1 MHCGQCI
8 MYIPKKKRKNKQLI
22 IRVTD
27 ETANLWR
34 ELLSQY
40 FAERLTA
47 DDLLRDALE
56 CLKERRRRMS
66 F

>member
-1 MHCGQCI
+1 M

-27 ETANLWR
+27 DTANLWR

-47 DDLLRDALE
+47 DDMLRDALE
-56 CLKERRRRMS
+56 CLKERRRKIV

>member
-1 MHCGQCI
+1 
-8 MYIPKKKRKNKQLI
+8 MYIPRKKRKNKQLI

-47 DDLLRDALE
+47 DDMLRDALE
-56 CLKERRRRMS
+56 CLKERRKKIV

>member
-1 MHCGQCI
+1 ML
-8 MYIPKKKRKNKQLI
+8 YIPKKKRKNKQLV

-40 FAERLTA
+40 FAERRTA

-56 CLKERRRRMS
+56 CIKERRKRMV

>member
-1 MHCGQCI
+1 MCTLVH
-8 MYIPKKKRKNKQLI
+8 MSYIPRKRKDK
-22 IRVTD
+22 
-27 ETANLWR
+27 

-47 DDLLRDALE
+47 DDMLRDALE
-56 CLKERRRRMS
+56 CLKERRKKIV

>member
-1 MHCGQCI
+1 MF
-8 MYIPKKKRKNKQLI
+8 MPKKKRKNKQLI

-56 CLKERRRRMS
+56 CIKERRRKIV

>member
-1 MHCGQCI
+1 MCTLVH
-8 MYIPKKKRKNKQLI
+8 MSYIPRRRKDKEVHA
-22 IRVTD
+22 RVSN
-27 ETANLWR
+27 ETAELWR

-47 DDLLRDALE
+47 DDMLRDALE
-56 CLKERRRRMS
+56 CLKERRRRVV

>member
-1 MHCGQCI
+1 VYDMYY
-8 MYIPKKKRKNKQLI
+8 MLYIPKRKRKDKKLD

-40 FAERLTA
+40 FAERRTA

-56 CLKERRRRMS
+56 CLKERRKRMV

>member
-1 MHCGQCI
+1 MHCMQCM

-27 ETANLWR
+27 DTANLWR

-47 DDLLRDALE
+47 DDMLKDALE
-56 CLKERRRRMS
+56 CLKERRRKIV

>member
-1 MHCGQCI
+1 MCTLVH
-8 MYIPKKKRKNKQLI
+8 MSYIPRRRKDKEVHA
-22 IRVTD
+22 RVSN
-27 ETANLWR
+27 ETAELWR

-47 DDLLRDALE
+47 DDMLRDALE
-56 CLKERRRRMS
+56 CLKERRRRMV

>member
-1 MHCGQCI
+1 

-47 DDLLRDALE
+47 DDMLRDALE
-56 CLKERRRRMS
+56 CLKERRKKIV

>member
-1 MHCGQCI
+1 MS
-8 MYIPKKKRKNKQLI
+8 YIPRKRKDKEVHA
-22 IRVTD
+22 RVSN
-27 ETANLWR
+27 ETAELWR

-47 DDLLRDALE
+47 DDMLRDALE
-56 CLKERRRRMS
+56 CLKERRKKIV

>member
-1 MHCGQCI
+1 

-27 ETANLWR
+27 DTAELWR

-47 DDLLRDALE
+47 DDMLRDALE
-56 CLKERRRRMS
+56 CLKERRRKIV

>member
-1 MHCGQCI
+1 MS
-8 MYIPKKKRKNKQLI
+8 YIPRKRKDKEVHA
-22 IRVTD
+22 RVSN
-27 ETANLWR
+27 ETAELWR

-47 DDLLRDALE
+47 DDMLRDALE
-56 CLKERRRRMS
+56 CLKERRRKIV

>member
-1 MHCGQCI
+1 M

-27 ETANLWR
+27 DTANLWR

-40 FAERLTA
+40 FAERMTA

-56 CLKERRRRMS
+56 CIKERRRRVV

>member
-1 MHCGQCI
+1 MS
-8 MYIPKKKRKNKQLI
+8 YIPRKRKDKEVHA
-22 IRVTD
+22 RVSN
-27 ETANLWR
+27 ETAELWR

-47 DDLLRDALE
+47 DDMLRDALE
-56 CLKERRRRMS
+56 CLKERRRRVV

>member
-1 MHCGQCI
+1 M
-8 MYIPKKKRKNKQLI
+8 MYIPKRKRKNKQLI

-56 CLKERRRRMS
+56 CIKERRRKIV

>member
-1 MHCGQCI
+1 ML
-8 MYIPKKKRKNKQLI
+8 YIPKKKRKNKQLV

-27 ETANLWR
+27 DTANLWR

-40 FAERLTA
+40 FAERMTA

-56 CLKERRRRMS
+56 CIKERRKRMV

>member
-1 MHCGQCI
+1 MS
-8 MYIPKKKRKNKQLI
+8 YIPRRRKDKEVHA
-22 IRVTD
+22 RVSN
-27 ETANLWR
+27 ETAELWR

-47 DDLLRDALE
+47 DDMLRDALE
-56 CLKERRRRMS
+56 CLKERRKKIV

>member
-1 MHCGQCI
+1 MS
-8 MYIPKKKRKNKQLI
+8 YIPRKRKDREI
-22 IRVTD
+22 HARVTN
-27 ETANLWR
+27 ETAELWR

-40 FAERLTA
+40 FAERRTA

-56 CLKERRRRMS
+56 CLKERRRRMI

>member
-1 MHCGQCI
+1 MQCM
-8 MYIPKKKRKNKQLI
+8 MYIPKKKRKNRQLI

-27 ETANLWR
+27 DTANLWR

-47 DDLLRDALE
+47 DDMLRDALE
-56 CLKERRRRMS
+56 CLKERRRKIV

>member
-1 MHCGQCI
+1 MS
-8 MYIPKKKRKNKQLI
+8 YIPRKRKDKEVHA
-22 IRVTD
+22 RVSN
-27 ETANLWR
+27 ETAELWR

-47 DDLLRDALE
+47 DDMLRDALE
-56 CLKERRRRMS
+56 CLKERRRKVV

>member
-1 MHCGQCI
+1 MS
-8 MYIPKKKRKNKQLI
+8 YIPRRRKDKEVHA
-22 IRVTD
+22 RVSN
-27 ETANLWR
+27 ETAELWR

-47 DDLLRDALE
+47 DDMLRDALE
-56 CLKERRRRMS
+56 CLKERRRRMV

>member
-1 MHCGQCI
+1 M

-27 ETANLWR
+27 DTANLWR

-47 DDLLRDALE
+47 DDMLKDALE
-56 CLKERRRRMS
+56 CLKERRRKIV

>member
-1 MHCGQCI
+1 MQCM

-27 ETANLWR
+27 DTANLWR

-47 DDLLRDALE
+47 DDMLRDALE
-56 CLKERRRRMS
+56 CLKERRRKIV

>member
-1 MHCGQCI
+1 M

-34 ELLSQY
+34 DLLSQY
-40 FAERLTA
+40 FAERMTA

-56 CLKERRRRMS
+56 CLKERRRKIV

>member
-1 MHCGQCI
+1 ML
-8 MYIPKKKRKNKQLI
+8 YIPRKKRKNKQLV

-40 FAERLTA
+40 FAERRTA

-56 CLKERRRRMS
+56 CIKERRKRMV

>member
-1 MHCGQCI
+1 ML
-8 MYIPKKKRKNKQLI
+8 YIPKKKRKNKQLV

-40 FAERLTA
+40 FAERRTA

-56 CLKERRRRMS
+56 CIKERRRKMV

>member
-1 MHCGQCI
+1 ML
-8 MYIPKKKRKNKQLI
+8 YIPKKKRKNKQLV

-40 FAERLTA
+40 FAERMTA

-56 CLKERRRRMS
+56 CIKERRRKMV

>member
-1 MHCGQCI
+1 
-8 MYIPKKKRKNKQLI
+8 MYIPKRKRKNKQLI

-27 ETANLWR
+27 DTANLWR

-47 DDLLRDALE
+47 DDMLRDALE
-56 CLKERRRRMS
+56 CLKERRRKIV

>member
-1 MHCGQCI
+1 

-27 ETANLWR
+27 DTANLWR

-47 DDLLRDALE
+47 DDMLRDALE
-56 CLKERRRRMS
+56 CLKERRRKIV

>member
-1 MHCGQCI
+1 MYD
-8 MYIPKKKRKNKQLI
+8 MYYMLYIPKRRRKDKKLD

-40 FAERLTA
+40 FAERRTA

-56 CLKERRRRMS
+56 CIKERRKRMV